1 MCRRP
6 LSIHF
11 FRFIIE
17 GVPIA
22 MNQDTTTSPTAAWG
36 QLLWDPLRLSAM
48 ANEYAVDA
56 WQRSILYADVRRQR
70 GNQYQEHLQERT
82 PNVLDFASEVI
93 MSGLDLPRPVNYG
106 LVRILPPADA
116 PADPKKRPFVVVDP
130 RAGHGPGIG
139 GFKPD
144 SEVGAAL
151 KAGHPCY
158 FVGFL
163 PDPVPGQTVED
174 VMRAEAAFVRK
185 VGELHP
191 DSRGKPAVI
200 GNCQAGWQILMAAAV
215 WPELFGPI
223 IVAGAPLSYWA
234 GDMPMRY
241 AGGLTGGSW
250 LTALT
255 GDLGAGRFDGAWL
268 VQNFENLDPANT
280 LWSKQYNLYAKVDTE
295 GPRHLQFEKYWG
307 GHVFLNDVE
316 IQYIVDNL
324 FIGNKLSTAQLVTS
338 DGVRIDLRN
347 IRSPILVFCSYG
359 DNITPPPQ
367 ALGWITDL
375 YRNDLDVL
383 GHDQTIVYAT
393 HDSIGHLG
401 IFVSG
406 SVGRKEHQE
415 FAENIDII
423 DVLPAGIHRIQID
436 EHHDDAQEGE
446 PASDAYLTRI
456 RRSSIDEVREIV
468 RPDPENDRRFA
479 AVARISE
486 VNLACYRSFVQPWM
500 RALVTDQGAKWLEQ
514 LHPLRMGYELWS
526 DRHPLAAAVHEAAQH
541 VRDHRQPVSEANPFL
556 QLQAQF
562 STAVEQML
570 DQFRDCRDQIYA
582 QAFDT
587 LYSLPLVQA
596 MTGQS
601 LHDDAPP
608 RPRPSETPEHRQYLA
623 QELTRL
629 EADIHSGGLA
639 EAVIRALFFVLAA
652 RGEADERH
660 FRHAEQL
667 VRPRLGSDFDMQAF
681 RHLVRRQAL
690 LMRLDQ
696 DAVVS
701 AIPGLLNDIAPDE
714 IRQVAEM
721 IVQVVGSSD
730 VLSAQEQTRLEQ
742 VSTLFEQAERQAQA
756 ASAPAVIS
764 PATDT
769 SATVVDAKSTT
780 AMPRSASG
788 TSAAVEDANAAPAMP
803 SSASDTSAPAI
814 NTTSKTSSPKPK
826 APQKKTAS
834 KTPAAPRTSQTRRG
848 KDK

>member
-1 MCRRP
+1 MSR
-6 LSIHF
+6 
-11 FRFIIE
+11 
-17 GVPIA
+17 
-22 MNQDTTTSPTAAWG
+22 DTTTSPTADWG

-48 ANEYAVDA
+48 ATEYAVDA

-70 GNQYQEHLQERT
+70 GNQYQAHLEEQT
-82 PNVLDFASEVI
+82 PNVLDFVSEVI

-106 LVRILPPADA
+106 LVRILPPADT
-116 PADPKKRPFVVVDP
+116 PSDSRKRPFVVVDP

-255 GDLGAGRFDGAWL
+255 SDLGAGRFDGAWL

-280 LWSKQYNLYAKVDTE
+280 LWTKQYNLYAKVDTE

-316 IQYIVDNL
+316 MQYIVDNL

-347 IRSPILVFCSYG
+347 IRSPIVVFCSYG

-375 YRNDLDVL
+375 YRNDLDVV

-415 FAENIDII
+415 FAANIDII
-423 DVLPAGIHRIQID
+423 DVLPAGIHHMQID

-456 RRSSIDEVREIV
+456 RRSNIDEIREIV
-468 RPDPENDRRFA
+468 RPDPESDRRFA
-479 AVARISE
+479 AAARISE
-486 VNLACYRSFVQPWM
+486 VNLACYRSFVQPWV
-500 RALVTDQGAKWLEQ
+500 RALVTDQGAKWLEP

-526 DRHPLAAAVHEAAQH
+526 DRHPLAAAVQEAAQQ
-541 VRDHRQPVSEANPFL
+541 VREHRQTVSEANPFL
-556 QLQAQF
+556 QLQTEF

-582 QAFDT
+582 QAFDM

-608 RPRPSETPEHRQYLA
+608 RPHPSETPEHRQYLA

-629 EADIHSGGLA
+629 EADIHNGGIT
-639 EAVIRALFFVLAA
+639 EAAIRALFFVLAA
-652 RGEADERH
+652 RGEADGRH
-660 FRHAEQL
+660 FRHAEEL
-667 VRPRLGSDFDMQAF
+667 VRPHLTNDFDMQAF

-690 LMRLDQ
+690 LMRLDE
-696 DAVVS
+696 DAMVS
-701 AIPGLLNDIAPDE
+701 AIPGLLNGIAPED
-714 IRQVAEM
+714 IRQVAGM
-721 IVQVVGSSD
+721 IVQVIGSGD
-730 VLSAQEQTRLEQ
+730 VLSAHEQTRLEQ
-742 VSTLFEQAERQAQA
+742 VSTLFKRAACEAQA
-756 ASAPAVIS
+756 ASALAMAS
-764 PATDT
+764 PANE
-769 SATVVDAKSTT
+769 
-780 AMPRSASG
+780 
-788 TSAAVEDANAAPAMP
+788 TSAAAVDGNSAPAMP
-803 SSASDTSAPAI
+803 SSAGDTSAAVMDTKPQ
-814 NTTSKTSSPKPK
+814 TSSPKPK
-826 APQKKTAS
+826 APQKKTVS
-834 KTPAAPRTSQTRRG
+834 KTPVALRG
-848 KDK
+848 KGK

>member
-1 MCRRP
+1 MCLRP
-6 LSIHF
+6 LFIQF
-11 FRFIIE
+11 FSFIID

-48 ANEYAVDA
+48 ANEYVVDA
-56 WQRSILYADVRRQR
+56 WQRLILYADVRRQR
-70 GNQYQEHLQERT
+70 GNQYQAHLQERT
-82 PNVLDFASEVI
+82 PNVLDFACEIV

-106 LVRILPPADA
+106 LVRIQPPADT
-116 PADPKKRPFVVVDP
+116 PSDPHKRPFVVVDP

-255 GDLGAGRFDGAWL
+255 SDLGAGRFDGAWL

-280 LWSKQYNLYAKVDTE
+280 LWTKQYNLYAKVDTE

-316 IQYIVDNL
+316 MQYIVDNL

-347 IRSPILVFCSYG
+347 IRSPIVVFCSYG

-415 FAENIDII
+415 FAANIDVI
-423 DVLPAGIHRIQID
+423 DVLPAGIHRMQID

-456 RRSSIDEVREIV
+456 RRSNIDEIREIV
-468 RPDPENDRRFA
+468 RPDPESDRRFA
-479 AVARISE
+479 AAARISE
-486 VNLACYRSFVQPWM
+486 INLACYRSLVQPWV
-500 RALVTDQGAKWLEQ
+500 RACVTTEGARSLEP
-514 LHPLRMGYELWS
+514 LHPLRVGYELWS
-526 DRHPLAAAVHEAAQH
+526 DRQPLAAAVQEAAQH
-541 VRDHRQPVSEANPFL
+541 VREHRQPVAEANPFL

-562 STAVEQML
+562 STALEQTL
-570 DQFRDCRDQIYA
+570 DQFRDCRDRIYA
-582 QAFDT
+582 QTFDT

-596 MTGQS
+596 MAGQS
-601 LHDDAPP
+601 LHDEAPA
-608 RPRPSETPEHRQYLA
+608 RAHPSETPEHRQYLV

-629 EADIHSGGLA
+629 EGAVHSGGLV
-639 EAVIRALFFVLAA
+639 EAAIRALFFVLAE

-660 FRHAEQL
+660 FRHAEEL
-667 VRPRLGSDFDMQAF
+667 VRPQLGNDFDMQAF

-690 LMRLDQ
+690 LMRLHE
-696 DAVVS
+696 DAAVS
-701 AIPGLLNDIAPDE
+701 AIPGLLNNVAPDD
-714 IRQVAEM
+714 IRQVAGM
-721 IVQVVGSSD
+721 IAQVLGSGD
-730 VLSAQEQTRLEQ
+730 ALSAPEQAKLKQ
-742 VSTLFEQAERQAQA
+742 VSTLFEQAIRRAQA
-756 ASAPAVIS
+756 ASAPA
-764 PATDT
+764 
-769 SATVVDAKSTT
+769 
-780 AMPRSASG
+780 
-788 TSAAVEDANAAPAMP
+788 MP
-803 SSASDTSAPAI
+803 SAHDAPSAVADTKP
-814 NTTSKTSSPKPK
+814 KTSSPKPK
-826 APQKKTAS
+826 APQKTTAS
-834 KTPAAPRTSQTRRG
+834 KTPAAPQTRQTRRG
-848 KDK
+848 KST